1 MSTRRRLS
9 QLLLASHIGLVLLF
23 AVLLLATGVGTI
35 RSAVVGQARTE
46 AERAVSEA
54 RQRLVEWQHELNVG
68 ANLLAEQPTLRFYL
82 QRGQLTK
89 ARTLVK
95 NFHGTSAIG
104 YIRVQV
110 AGRTVAEFG
119 TPPPSFTTGLI
130 FDRKGR
136 AWRVV
141 QRDIR
146 MATPAS
152 VVVAERIGN
161 RLNVRPSG
169 DQVIAELLPMTA
181 AQIATGNPWSR
192 PLREVAAT
200 GEPETFEKIS
210 NNAAARI
217 AVFRDDAGEPAAMLT
232 ARVEQDWVERRIF
245 EWLAAFGLSSLV
257 TCVLALALAVL
268 LAA

>member
-1 MSTRRRLS
+1 M
-9 QLLLASHIGLVLLF
+9 GLVLLF

-35 RSAVVGQARTE
+35 HSAVVGQARTE

-54 RQRLVEWQHELNVG
+54 RQRLLDRQRELTVG

-89 ARTLVK
+89 ARVLVK

-110 AGRTVAEFG
+110 AGRTVAEYG
-119 TPPPSFTTGLI
+119 APPPSFSTGLI
-130 FDRKGR
+130 FDAKGY
-136 AWRVV
+136 AWRIV

-152 VVVAERIGN
+152 VVIAERVGD
-161 RLNVRPSG
+161 RLNVRPST
-169 DQVIAELLPMTA
+169 DLVAAELLPMA
-181 AQIATGNPWSR
+181 AARVPTNNPWSKA
-192 PLREVAAT
+192 LQSVAAT
-200 GEPETFEKIS
+200 GEPETFEKIG
-210 NNAAARI
+210 NNAAVRI
-217 AVFRDDAGEPAAMLT
+217 AVFRDDNGTPSAMLT
-232 ARVEQDWVERRIF
+232 ARVEQEWVERRIF

-257 TCVLALALAVL
+257 TCVLVQGRLRRSSRVSPSIYSITI
-268 LAA
+268 